1 MTATNQFFLWF
12 YYGLNGLGGW
22 FIFMLVAIIS
32 VLWLLYDS
40 NNRHLPVIGWRMAI
54 ILIACLT
61 IPAMLYRFTVTNPAD
76 ITAPLAPFSEPIFYL
91 GLLGGILPPIIAVGY
106 YVTYLGLAGCTRGH
120 IYEIALGEC
129 PDCAR
134 LATPPTPIAPKVE
147 YTPPVPKAEYS
158 PPSPPPK
165 PKAHAWLV
173 AKDGHSYQ
181 LNLGET
187 TIGRSSKNDIQV
199 AGDTTVG
206 RQHAKVIEQNSHFKI
221 YDLGSTNHTRVNN
234 HIVRQPVLL
243 EHDDELQ
250 LGDHTNFRF
259 ITAR

>member
-12 YYGLNGLGGW
+12 YYGLSGLGGW
-22 FIFMLVAIIS
+22 LVFMLIALIAVI
-32 VLWLLYDS
+32 WLLYDS
-40 NNRHLPVIGWRMAI
+40 NKRRLPVTGWRMAI
-54 ILIACLT
+54 ILVACLT
-61 IPAMLYRFTVTNPAD
+61 IPAMLYRFTVTSPAD

-106 YVTYLGLAGCTRGH
+106 YVTYLGLAGCSQGH
-120 IYEIALGEC
+120 IYETALGEC
-129 PDCAR
+129 PECAR
-134 LATPPTPIAPKVE
+134 QAAPPAPIAPRV
-147 YTPPVPKAEYS
+147 EYS
-158 PPSPPPK
+158 PPAPQVEQAPPPPPK

-173 AKDGHSYQ
+173 ANDGHSYQ

-187 TIGRSSKNDIQV
+187 TIGRSSQNDIQITK
-199 AGDTTVG
+199 DTTVG
-206 RQHAKVIEQNSHFKI
+206 RQHAKVIEQNNHFKV
-221 YDLGSTNHTRVNN
+221 YDLGSTNHTRVNQ

-250 LGDHTNFRF
+250 LGDNTKLRF